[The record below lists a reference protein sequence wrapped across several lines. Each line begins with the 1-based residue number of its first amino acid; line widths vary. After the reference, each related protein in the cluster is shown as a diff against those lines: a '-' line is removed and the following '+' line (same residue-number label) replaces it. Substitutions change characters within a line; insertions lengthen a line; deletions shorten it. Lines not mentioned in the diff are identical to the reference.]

1 VKRRHV
7 VLSLISA
14 TALVVGGLAP
24 SAIGST
30 TSTSGTEHF
39 LILSTSETGDSA
51 VVGTGPI
58 HARGTDVAVTEHR
71 DRFVFPDGVLRIHHV
86 ATSHRESF
94 DPVTCLGRFSE
105 SGTYTVLDGTKA
117 YANATGSGTYHV
129 RGYFLGCTE
138 GDPSN
143 VVSVVI
149 TASGPL
155 SF

>member
-14 TALVVGGLAP
+14 SALVVGGFAP
-24 SAIGST
+24 SAIGVT

-39 LILSTSETGDSA
+39 LVLSTTESDSSPMVA
-51 VVGTGPI
+51 NGPI
-58 HARGTDVAVTEHR
+58 HARGTDVAVTDNR

-105 SGTYTVLDGTKA
+105 KGTYTVIDGTKA
-117 YANATGSGTYHV
+117 YRNATGNGTYTV
-129 RGYFLGCTE
+129 KGFFLGCTE

-143 VVSVVI
+143 VTTVTI
-149 TASGPL
+149 RASGPL